1 MPIDGHATM
10 HLRNDERGVT
20 LPEVLVA
27 VTILAIIIIPLG
39 DAMIGFVRNTDAT
52 TRRMNES
59 HDIQLASTYF
69 TQDIQNLG
77 VRDWTS
83 PTLSLLRSID
93 NAAYPCTGSG
103 TPVVSLAW
111 DDPTTVSGPP
121 ASSGSPTSSGL
132 SAASISLRRLLA
144 PGARPQ
150 WTFLQSPT
158 SSSSTTLSERQRMS
172 AQPRPAH
179 RCPCFGAGA
188 AVPQRVTLTVKIKH
202 PLSSGAQTTLTL
214 IGQRRQS

>member
-1 MPIDGHATM
+1 MQ
-10 HLRNDERGVT
+10 LRRDERGVT

-39 DAMIGFVRNTDAT
+39 DALIGFVRNTDAT

-69 TQDIQNLG
+69 TRDIQNLG

-83 PTLSLLRSID
+83 PTLPLLRSID

-111 DDPTTVSGPP
+111 DDPTT
-121 ASSGSPTSSGL
+121 ASGL
-132 SAASISLRRLLA
+132 PSIIRVTYIVRDVGGEHQLRRLMCRDSATVDA
-144 PGARPQ
+144 PGESDLVVVHNLVGTPPTPVCA
-150 WTFLQSPT
+150 TATGAPT
-158 SSSSTTLSERQRMS
+158 S
-172 AQPRPAH
+172 
-179 RCPCFGAGA
+179 CFGAGA
-188 AVPQRVTLTVKIKH
+188 AVPQRVTIAVNIKH
-202 PLSSGAQTTLTL
+202 PVSSGAPTTLTL
-214 IGQRRQS
+214 TGQRRQS